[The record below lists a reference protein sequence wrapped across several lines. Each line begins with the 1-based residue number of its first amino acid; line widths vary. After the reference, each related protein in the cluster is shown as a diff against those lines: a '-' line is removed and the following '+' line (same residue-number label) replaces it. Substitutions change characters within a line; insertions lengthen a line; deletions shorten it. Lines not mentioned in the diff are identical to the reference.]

1 MRVRKGKNFRKTN
14 RRRLP
19 MTDIIY
25 GGALG
30 LLAALAFNRI
40 AVFQIKQRTD
50 ETSKIEAVKNTAAIV
65 IWVLLSG
72 ILFAAVF
79 AIIKDTPARIEA
91 VAYISIAI
99 SIGVVD
105 LDIKKIPNSSV
116 LALLLIRTG
125 FLIYSIAT
133 GAPLKETLIPSLA
146 GLAGGFILYQLPMFF
161 GIPIGTGDVKYSAAI
176 GYCLGA
182 FGYLQAALIM
192 AAGLVI
198 YLIYLVATKKGSL
211 KTAVPMGPYLSLGVV
226 FTVLFPMFGELS
238 QTVFSSLF

>member
-1 MRVRKGKNFRKTN
+1 MIEA
-14 RRRLP
+14 L
-19 MTDIIY
+19 Y

-30 LLAALAFNRI
+30 VLTALAFSRI
-40 AVFQIKQRTD
+40 AIFQIKRRTD
-50 ETSKIEAVKNTAAIV
+50 ESSKLEAVQNAAVMIT
-65 IWVLLSG
+65 WVLLS
-72 ILFAAVF
+72 AVF
-79 AIIKDTPARIEA
+79 FAVAFVRFADTAQRLEAI
-91 VAYISIAI
+91 AYISIAI

-116 LALLLIRTG
+116 LALLLIRTAAIIYA
-125 FLIYSIAT
+125 LIS
-133 GAPLKETLIPSLA
+133 GVPVKECLIPSLI
-146 GLAGGFILYQLPMFF
+146 GLAAGFILYQIPMYF

-182 FGYLQAALIM
+182 FGFLQASLIM

-226 FTVLFPMFGELS
+226 VTVLFPMFGELS
-238 QTVFSSLF
+238 EMVLSQFF

>member
-1 MRVRKGKNFRKTN
+1 MIETV
-14 RRRLP
+14 
-19 MTDIIY
+19 Y

-30 LLAALAFNRI
+30 IIAALAFNRI
-40 AVFQIKQRTD
+40 SIFQIKRRSD
-50 ETSKIEAVKNTAAIV
+50 ENAKIEAVKTTAVIV
-65 IWVLLSG
+65 AWVILSG

-79 AIIKDTPARIEA
+79 AIFKDTATRLEA
-91 VAYISIAI
+91 IAYISIAI

-116 LALLLIRTG
+116 LSLLIIRTVAIVYA
-125 FLIYSIAT
+125 LAT
-133 GAPLKETLIPSLA
+133 GIPAKQTLIPSLI
-146 GLAGGFILYQLPMFF
+146 GLAAGFILYQLPMLI

-192 AAGLVI
+192 AAGLIV

-226 FTVLFPMFGELS
+226 VTVLFPMFGELS
-238 QTVFSSLF
+238 KSFFSQLF

>member
-1 MRVRKGKNFRKTN
+1 MIETV
-14 RRRLP
+14 
-19 MTDIIY
+19 Y

-30 LLAALAFNRI
+30 ILAALAFNRI
-40 AVFQIKQRTD
+40 AIFQIKRRTD
-50 ETSKIEAVKNTAAIV
+50 ENAKIEAVKTTAVIV
-65 IWVLLSG
+65 AWVILSG
-72 ILFAAVF
+72 ILFAAAF
-79 AIIKDTPARIEA
+79 TIFKDTPTRLEA
-91 VAYISIAI
+91 IAYISIAI

-116 LALLLIRTG
+116 LSLLIIRTVA
-125 FLIYSIAT
+125 IVYATAT
-133 GAPLKETLIPSLA
+133 GVPAKQTLIPSLI
-146 GLAGGFILYQLPMFF
+146 GLAAGFILYQLPMLI

-192 AAGLVI
+192 AAGLMV

-226 FTVLFPMFGELS
+226 VTILIPMFGELS
-238 QTVFSSLF
+238 KSFFSQLF

>member
-1 MRVRKGKNFRKTN
+1 MVET
-14 RRRLP
+14 
-19 MTDIIY
+19 IY

-30 LLAALAFNRI
+30 TLAALAFNRI
-40 AVFQIKQRTD
+40 AIFQIKQRTQ
-50 ETSKIEAVKNTAAIV
+50 EGSKIEAVKNTAVIV
-65 IWVLLSG
+65 TWLLISG
-72 ILFAAVF
+72 ALFAAVF
-79 AIIKDTPARIEA
+79 ALFEDTAVRIEA
-91 VAYISIAI
+91 IAYISIAI

-116 LALLLIRTG
+116 LALLIIRTVAI
-125 FLIYSIAT
+125 IYASVT
-133 GAPLKETLIPSLA
+133 GVPVKQTLIPSLI
-146 GLAGGFILYQLPMFF
+146 GLAAGFILYQLPMLI

-192 AAGLVI
+192 AAGLVV

-226 FTVLFPMFGELS
+226 VTVLFPMFGELS
-238 QTVFSSLF
+238 KTVFSQLF

>member
-1 MRVRKGKNFRKTN
+1 MIEVV
-14 RRRLP
+14 
-19 MTDIIY
+19 Y
-25 GGALG
+25 GGMLG
-30 LLAALAFNRI
+30 ILAAIAFNRI
-40 AVFQIKQRTD
+40 SIFQIKRRTD
-50 ETSKIEAVKNTAAIV
+50 ENAKIEAVKNTAVIV
-65 IWVLLSG
+65 AWVLISG
-72 ILFAAVF
+72 ILFAAAFAVF
-79 AIIKDTPARIEA
+79 KDTAARLEA

-116 LALLLIRTG
+116 LSLMIIRTAA
-125 FLIYSIAT
+125 LIYATAT
-133 GAPLKETLIPSLA
+133 GVPLKQTVIPSLI
-146 GLAGGFILYQLPMFF
+146 GLAAGFILYQLPMLI

-192 AAGLVI
+192 AAGLVV

-226 FTVLFPMFGELS
+226 VTILYPVFGELS
-238 QTVFSSLF
+238 NEIFSELF